1 MARTSP
7 AQLVVMIGVMAALST
22 LFLGCSAECWHDDTD
37 CGRHL
42 AAFGAAMAESSRN
55 QERPEVS
62 CQTTCYP
69 LGGGVLDCR
78 SVCR

>member
-7 AQLVVMIGVMAALST
+7 ARLVVMIGVTAALPT
-22 LFLGCSAECWHDDTD
+22 FLLGCSVECWRSDTD
-37 CGRHL
+37 CGRRI
-42 AAFGAAMAESSRN
+42 AAFGAAMAESSRS

-62 CQTTCYP
+62 CRTTCYP